1 MDATLANRKIT
12 QEKWLHG
19 GGLLRRHWCLKKI
32 DVIAGMPWVLPQK
45 GPAPPC
51 HTCQALRVTLPGG
64 LVLKNKSMGQ
74 TKKTA
79 LDYKKW
85 MQPSTLASRKI
96 TQEKWLHGGG
106 LLRWHWCLKKID
118 VIASMPWVLPQKVLA
133 LPDEDKA

>member
-1 MDATLANRKIT
+1 
-12 QEKWLHG
+12 
-19 GGLLRRHWCLKKI
+19 
-32 DVIAGMPWVLPQK
+32 VLP
-45 GPAPPC
+45 
-51 HTCQALRVTLPGG
+51 CQGDWCSETRAWV
-64 LVLKNKSMGQ
+64 KQ
-74 TKKTA
+74 KKTA

>member
-1 MDATLANRKIT
+1 MGLATKR
-12 QEKWLHG
+12 
-19 GGLLRRHWCLKKI
+19 
-32 DVIAGMPWVLPQK
+32 
-45 GPAPPC
+45 PC
-51 HTCQALRVTLPGG
+51 TTLPHLSSSACYLARGIG
-64 LVLKNKSMGQ
+64 AQKQEHGSNK
-74 TKKTA
+74 KKTA